1 MTEEKSSDFKFRID
15 EESPDSAFQDEIR
28 ELRMEKLSKRV
39 TVLAILIPCLIGGL
53 IAFAYIDLK
62 KKVVINQDTGTRTI
76 QDLSKDFDAR
86 LYDLTSKYNELE
98 NTLANRA
105 AALEK
110 NFSSLKFRLYKNE
123 NKIKKLR
130 TSKADKKDQE
140 TALKNL
146 EKVSTKMDAL
156 DNGVSQ
162 KMGDLAAS
170 LKNTANDLIKIQAEI
185 STLVTSKIDRKIF
198 DQELQKKQQLQREK
212 LEKMQAALDKQ
223 IRSIRNELKKLERNI
238 SSMQKA
244 GPQTPQKPLPSSP
257 PKTGSGSTGK
267 QPAETAK
274 PKPGQI
280 IEKDI

>member
-1 MTEEKSSDFKFRID
+1 MPEEKSSDFKFRID

-28 ELRMEKLSKRV
+28 ELRLEKLSRRM
-39 TVLAILIPCLIGGL
+39 TVLAILIPCLIGVV
-53 IAFAYIDLK
+53 IAFAYVDLK
-62 KKVVINQDTGTRTI
+62 KKVVINQDTGARTV

-130 TSKADKKDQE
+130 TSKADKKEQE
-140 TALKNL
+140 IALKNL
-146 EKVSTKMDAL
+146 EKISTKMNTL
-156 DNGVSQ
+156 DNGVS
-162 KMGDLAAS
+162 KKFGDLAAS
-170 LKNTANDLIKIQAEI
+170 IKNTTNDLIKIQADI

-212 LEKMQAALDKQ
+212 LDQIQAALNKQ
-223 IRSIRNELKKLERNI
+223 IRAIRNDLKKLEKHI
-238 SSMQKA
+238 ASMQKT
-244 GPQTPQKPLPSSP
+244 GPQTPQKSPPSSS
-257 PKTGSGSTGK
+257 PKTGSGSSGK
-267 QPAETAK
+267 RPPETAK
-274 PKPGQI
+274 PKSGQI